1 MAYYPPEGREHYKG
15 PSALPSHLLMRARL
29 HALFLS
35 ETCLS
40 AAKSSHAF
48 VPLVDDS
55 GKAQK
60 GKRRAPHF
68 SSRFKFDFALH
79 FSLKILY
86 FCLPAAPHP
95 TQILLQCARKSS
107 AVRGSRRR
115 SLVMIAPA
123 RASCWFPCIR
133 PAFATL
139 LHDMFLILFV
149 FVAEYSC
156 FNFIISYSHGNA
168 TDIMGKCAPR
178 ALPSVST
185 QMPPGNAHYLA
196 PTKLI
201 FTHSF
206 CPQVPWSAASSTSP
220 TLSPSM
226 SSSMIT

>member
-15 PSALPSHLLMRARL
+15 PSALPSHLLMRVRL

-95 TQILLQCARKSS
+95 TQINLIAVCAQVIRCPREP
-107 AVRGSRRR
+107 AQVAGHDR
-115 SLVMIAPA
+115 A
-123 RASCWFPCIR
+123 RACVMLVP
-133 PAFATL
+133 
-139 LHDMFLILFV
+139 LH
-149 FVAEYSC
+149 
-156 FNFIISYSHGNA
+156 
-168 TDIMGKCAPR
+168 
-178 ALPSVST
+178 
-185 QMPPGNAHYLA
+185 PP
-196 PTKLI
+196 
-201 FTHSF
+201 SF
-206 CPQVPWSAASSTSP
+206 CNTSTRHASHS
-220 TLSPSM
+220 LC
-226 SSSMIT
+226 ICC